1 MKPVPYLVTPPASLP
16 VALNAMK
23 SHLRV
28 DHDDEDQGI
37 DDLQAAAVSY
47 LDARGGVLGRCI
59 MPQTWVIDV
68 TGPGPHLLP
77 YPDGKSI
84 AVDADG
90 STLTFTMELSGSGTM
105 VTIENL
111 GADDEATITAE
122 YALSVERL
130 PAAQALVKLIVGNW
144 YENRAAVT
152 GTSMAELPMAA
163 GALISAM
170 KWRHI

>member
-1 MKPVPYLVTPPASLP
+1 MIPYLVTPPASLP
-16 VALNAMK
+16 VTLTAMK

-28 DHDDEDQGI
+28 DHNDEDQDI
-37 DDLQAAAVSY
+37 DDLQAAAVAY

-59 MPQTWVIDV
+59 MAQTWAIDV

-77 YPDGKSI
+77 YPDGTGI
-84 AVDADG
+84 AAEADG
-90 STLTFTMELSGSGTM
+90 TTLAITTELSGSGTM
-105 VTIENL
+105 VKIESL
-111 GADDEATITAE
+111 GPDDQATITAE
-122 YALSVERL
+122 YALPTPRL

-163 GALISAM
+163 GALISAL